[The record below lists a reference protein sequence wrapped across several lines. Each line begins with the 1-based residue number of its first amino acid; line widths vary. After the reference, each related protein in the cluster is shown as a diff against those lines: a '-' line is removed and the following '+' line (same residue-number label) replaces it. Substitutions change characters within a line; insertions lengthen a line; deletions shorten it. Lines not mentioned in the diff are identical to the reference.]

1 MQQEGSLPPW
11 RRVLAYSGLAL
22 AVGFALGVGLWP
34 HTGIALAMAAAGVLV
49 GSALWWI
56 AWRGLSSSPWLA
68 AETPVFLGVL
78 VLGLMALGAGWWRMS
93 AASAGSARAA
103 TQLRQLTGT
112 QEIRGLVSDD
122 PQPKVRAITF
132 QLSHVL
138 VRVGAGWK
146 ALPAQVL
153 VAAPL
158 SAPLEYGE
166 ELQLTGKLAP
176 LGTTPAELALRRQ
189 GVLASMV
196 YPSLSYLANP
206 DANPLLQAIFRLRH
220 RLAGAISSTLP
231 EPEASTL
238 QATVLGFRSAVSK
251 QQQQALIDTGTVH
264 LVVISGFKLSLLAMM
279 LESASLLVLRRLT
292 ARSAGHVVAALLVLL
307 AIGGYTVLTGAT
319 PSSLRAALMAGVVV
333 LAALAGRPADRLTTL
348 ALAVLV
354 ILLVNPFELG
364 DGGFELSALSVMGI
378 TLLAEGLAARLAA
391 LGPPLHR
398 VAEMMRLPA
407 GIASSVALSGQA
419 VAEATAVSLAATL
432 FDLPVLANNFHVVSL
447 VSPLAN
453 LVGMPLLGP
462 LMLFGAAGSA
472 LGAIFAPAG
481 AVLLWIAW
489 AVTWCLEWVI
499 RVADLVPHAAA
510 PVGSMP
516 GPLVLVYYAL
526 LLAATWRITRAE
538 SADRRISKH
547 VLASRW
553 RLMAAAGAA
562 LFGLVLALLAARR
575 PAHTVRVAFLAVS
588 GEASLV
594 QTVNGR
600 NILIDG
606 GLNGLETERQLG
618 AFLAPWDH
626 TFALAL
632 ATTTRAD
639 RVGGLADIAARYH
652 LLGLVEP
659 DAAKPSATFTRLW
672 QSAPRVQIS
681 AGQALDVGGGA
692 TLQLLYPPLAHIADS
707 ARADAL
713 TMVWRLRFG
722 ASSVL
727 FAGRLPLSDW
737 PALGPVHDDVVES
750 TVEPPP
756 GPLWVRPVM
765 PTPAPAGRA
774 LVDLGQSGTWSLRL
788 NSAGITPD

>member
-1 MQQEGSLPPW
+1 
-11 RRVLAYSGLAL
+11 A
-22 AVGFALGVGLWP
+22 
-34 HTGIALAMAAAGVLV
+34 
-49 GSALWWI
+49 
-56 AWRGLSSSPWLA
+56 
-68 AETPVFLGVL
+68 
-78 VLGLMALGAGWWRMS
+78 
-93 AASAGSARAA
+93 
-103 TQLRQLTGT
+103 
-112 QEIRGLVSDD
+112 
-122 PQPKVRAITF
+122 
-132 QLSHVL
+132 
-138 VRVGAGWK
+138 
-146 ALPAQVL
+146 
-153 VAAPL
+153 
-158 SAPLEYGE
+158 
-166 ELQLTGKLAP
+166 
-176 LGTTPAELALRRQ
+176 TPAELALRRQ

-238 QATVLGFRSAVSK
+238 QATVLGFRSTVSK

-279 LESASLLVLRRLT
+279 LEAVSQLVLRRLT
-292 ARSAGHVVAALLVLL
+292 AGTAARVLAALLVLA

-348 ALAVLV
+348 ALAVLL
-354 ILLVNPFELG
+354 ILFVNPFELG
-364 DGGFELSALSVMGI
+364 DGGFELSALSVLGI

-391 LGPPLHR
+391 LARPLQMAAR
-398 VAEMMRLPA
+398 NVRLPA
-407 GIASSVALSGQA
+407 GVASSAGLAGQA
-419 VAEATAVSLAATL
+419 VGEAAAVSLAATL

-472 LGAIFAPAG
+472 LGVLFAPAG
-481 AVLLWIAW
+481 ALLLWIAW
-489 AVTWCLEWVI
+489 AFTWCLEWVI

-516 GPLVLVYYAL
+516 GPLVLGYYAAL
-526 LLAATWRITRAE
+526 LVATCRITRARPAE
-538 SADRRISKH
+538 RETPKR
-547 VLASRW
+547 VLAARW
-553 RLMAAAGAA
+553 RWMAAPGAA
-562 LFGLVLALLAARR
+562 LVGLALVLPAARR
-575 PAHTVRVAFLAVS
+575 PANSTRVAFLAVA

-594 QTVNGR
+594 QTANGR
-600 NILIDG
+600 NILING

-618 AFLAPWDH
+618 AFLAPWDR

-639 RVGGLADIAARYH
+639 RVGGLADIGARYH

-659 DAAKPSATFTRLW
+659 DAAKPSGTFTRLR

-692 TLQLLYPPLAHIADS
+692 TLELLYPPQARVASS
-707 ARADAL
+707 AQADAL
-713 TMVWRLRFG
+713 TMVWRLRLG

-727 FAGRLPLSDW
+727 FAGRLPVSDW

-750 TVEPPP
+750 AVEPPP
-756 GPLWVRPVM
+756 GPLWVRPVTA
-765 PTPAPAGRA
+765 TPPPAGRA
-774 LVDLGQSGTWSLRL
+774 LVDLGENGTWSLRL
-788 NSAGITPD
+788 NSTGITLE